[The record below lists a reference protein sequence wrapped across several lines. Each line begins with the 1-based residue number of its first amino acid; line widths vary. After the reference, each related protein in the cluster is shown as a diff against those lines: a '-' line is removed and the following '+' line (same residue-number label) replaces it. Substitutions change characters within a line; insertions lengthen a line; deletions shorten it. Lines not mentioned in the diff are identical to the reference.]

1 MSTTSPTL
9 WASRPSG
16 SFRSSLGFPLKF
28 PQGAQ
33 RREARSEVTVM
44 VASPFRVIVMDI
56 PEWWVMVTFS
66 GDDAT
71 KMESDM
77 VVGGRVKRPL
87 TCENY
92 RKL

>member
-9 WASRPSG
+9 RASRPSG

-33 RREARSEVTVM
+33 RREARPEVTVM
-44 VASPFRVIVMDI
+44 VASPSWVMATDI
-56 PEWWVMVTFS
+56 PERWVMVTFP

-71 KMESDM
+71 EMESEM

-87 TCENY
+87 TWENY
-92 RKL
+92 RK